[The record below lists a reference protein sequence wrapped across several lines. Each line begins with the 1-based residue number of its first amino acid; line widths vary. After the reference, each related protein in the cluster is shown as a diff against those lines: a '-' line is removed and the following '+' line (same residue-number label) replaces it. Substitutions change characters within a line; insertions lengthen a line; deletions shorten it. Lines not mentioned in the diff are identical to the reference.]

1 MSASTSTTIRRADR
15 IPLAVL
21 ALAILFAGG
30 SQIIGSIAAG
40 GPPEPLAADVGV
52 SLGEAPVDV
61 EVPAGAPPATSDLE
75 RIRANVAFWS
85 ERARANPRDF
95 VSSTRWAASE
105 IDLARATSD
114 VTRYVAADEAL
125 DAALAAN
132 PDYRLAQG
140 YRGAVLVALHQFA
153 DARTAARAV
162 LADYPTDPAALATLG
177 DAALALGDMD
187 EARGAYQQLSLVAD
201 SAAARVRRSHLAFVD
216 GDPDAAVEASRS
228 AVTAAVEEELEGTE
242 LAWYRYQ
249 LGDTLA
255 STGDL
260 EGARASFAEALRD
273 DANSPLAHWGL
284 ARVAAAAED
293 WDTAISHLDAA
304 IAVIPSPEYVARRA
318 DIYRLRG
325 APGDDR
331 RERED
336 RRTVLAIGQ
345 LAGEA
350 AGVYDRTLSLYL
362 SSSGED
368 PARALRLA
376 ETELVARKDIYGYD
390 ALAWALLAN
399 GRADEARAQMAEA
412 LALGT
417 RDAKLLY
424 HAGMI
429 EAALGNDA
437 CGSAL
442 PRGRA
447 HDRPELRSARRSFG
461 PHHTGGAALMRAS
474 GRALALA
481 LLSILVLP
489 AVVLAHP
496 LGNFTINHYA
506 GLRIEPD
513 SVTLD
518 LVIDQ
523 AEIPAFQARQ
533 ALDANEDGEVS
544 DAELEAG
551 RVPSCDALTDDLH
564 LAIEGSSM
572 KPKLTAAGVELR
584 PGVGGL
590 STLRLVCV
598 FEADLSAP
606 VASGAQVEFADT
618 SFAGRLGWREIVVE
632 GSGVAVAPVEGE
644 LRDSSISDR
653 LQAYPADR
661 LDNALADERVVVA
674 VTPGGAELPPVA
686 VSDATLG
693 RGRAWDPRFGPGAA
707 VRGSCSGRRGR
718 RDPGPL
724 PDP

>member
-1 MSASTSTTIRRADR
+1 MLADAR
-15 IPLAVL
+15 PAV
-21 ALAILFAGG
+21 
-30 SQIIGSIAAG
+30 
-40 GPPEPLAADVGV
+40 PN
-52 SLGEAPVDV
+52 
-61 EVPAGAPPATSDLE
+61 DLD

-105 IDLARATSD
+105 IDLARATGD

-132 PDYRLAQG
+132 PDYRLARS
-140 YRGAVLVALHQFA
+140 YRGAVLVALHQFD
-153 DARTAARAV
+153 DARTTARAV
-162 LADYPTDPAALATLG
+162 LADSPADPAALATLG

-216 GDPDAAVEASRS
+216 GDPAAAVEASRS
-228 AVTAAVEEELEGTE
+228 AVTAAVEEQLEGTE

-255 STGDL
+255 ATGDL
-260 EGARASFAEALRD
+260 EGARASFEEALGD

-293 WDTAISHLDAA
+293 WDTAVDHLDAA

-318 DIYRLRG
+318 DIYQLRG

-362 SSSGED
+362 SSAGED

-376 ETELVARKDIYGYD
+376 EAELVARKDIYGYD

-437 CGSAL
+437 A
-442 PRGRA
+442 
-447 HDRPELRSARRSFG
+447 ARRY
-461 PHHTGGAALMRAS
+461 LED
-474 GRALALA
+474 ALAIDPSFDPLA
-481 LLSILVLP
+481 VRT
-489 AVVLAHP
+489 AR
-496 LGNFTINHYA
+496 T
-506 GLRIEPD
+506 
-513 SVTLD
+513 TL
-518 LVIDQ
+518 
-523 AEIPAFQARQ
+523 
-533 ALDANEDGEVS
+533 
-544 DAELEAG
+544 AEL
-551 RVPSCDALTDDLH
+551 D
-564 LAIEGSSM
+564 
-572 KPKLTAAGVELR
+572 
-584 PGVGGL
+584 
-590 STLRLVCV
+590 
-598 FEADLSAP
+598 
-606 VASGAQVEFADT
+606 
-618 SFAGRLGWREIVVE
+618 
-632 GSGVAVAPVEGE
+632 
-644 LRDSSISDR
+644 
-653 LQAYPADR
+653 
-661 LDNALADERVVVA
+661 
-674 VTPGGAELPPVA
+674 
-686 VSDATLG
+686 
-693 RGRAWDPRFGPGAA
+693 
-707 VRGSCSGRRGR
+707 
-718 RDPGPL
+718 
-724 PDP
+724 

>member
-21 ALAILFAGG
+21 ALAILIAGG

-52 SLGEAPVDV
+52 SLGEAPVGV

-95 VSSTRWAASE
+95 ISSTRWAASE

-114 VTRYVAADEAL
+114 ITRYVAADEAL
-125 DAALAAN
+125 DSALAAN

-140 YRGAVLVALHQFA
+140 YRGAVLVALHRFA
-153 DARTAARAV
+153 DARTAAHAIS
-162 LADYPTDPAALATLG
+162 ADYPTDPAALATLG

-187 EARGAYQQLSLVAD
+187 EARGAYQQLLLVAD

-228 AVTAAVEEELEGTE
+228 AVSAAVEEELEGTE

-260 EGARASFAEALRD
+260 DGARASFAEALRD
-273 DANSPLAHWGL
+273 DAKSPLAHWGL
-284 ARVAAAAED
+284 ARVAAAAGD

-304 IAVIPSPEYVARRA
+304 IEVIPSPEYVARRA
-318 DIYRLRG
+318 DIYGLRG

-331 RERED
+331 RERDD

-376 ETELVARKDIYGYD
+376 ETELVARQDIYGYD

-412 LALGT
+412 LALST

-424 HAGMI
+424 HAGMV
-429 EAALGNDA
+429 ETTLGNDA
-437 CGSAL
+437 SARRYL
-442 PRGRA
+442 EDALTTDPSFDPLA
-447 HDRPELRSARRSFG
+447 VRSAR
-461 PHHTGGAALMRAS
+461 TT
-474 GRALALA
+474 LAK
-481 LLSILVLP
+481 
-489 AVVLAHP
+489 
-496 LGNFTINHYA
+496 
-506 GLRIEPD
+506 
-513 SVTLD
+513 
-518 LVIDQ
+518 
-523 AEIPAFQARQ
+523 
-533 ALDANEDGEVS
+533 
-544 DAELEAG
+544 
-551 RVPSCDALTDDLH
+551 LH
-564 LAIEGSSM
+564 
-572 KPKLTAAGVELR
+572 
-584 PGVGGL
+584 
-590 STLRLVCV
+590 
-598 FEADLSAP
+598 
-606 VASGAQVEFADT
+606 
-618 SFAGRLGWREIVVE
+618 
-632 GSGVAVAPVEGE
+632 
-644 LRDSSISDR
+644 
-653 LQAYPADR
+653 
-661 LDNALADERVVVA
+661 
-674 VTPGGAELPPVA
+674 
-686 VSDATLG
+686 
-693 RGRAWDPRFGPGAA
+693 
-707 VRGSCSGRRGR
+707 
-718 RDPGPL
+718 
-724 PDP
+724 